1 MSAPVS
7 ETVAIRTPDG
17 GSVTICSFCTV
28 DQIRGYK
35 FDAQFSV
42 HAQYKSLYT
51 MRSSLEACAALADAN
66 VTVALA
72 AGDRIVGFG
81 ALVPPEP
88 DERWAA
94 MGAGA
99 IMEVKAVEVGR
110 SWRRTGIARA
120 ILQLLMTHPLLE
132 ELIIYMVGYSWTWD
146 LDGEGLSA
154 VEYRQKLI
162 ALFSRFDF
170 LELPTNEP
178 NVALRPENLFM
189 SRIGARV
196 SAERQQQFKW
206 LRFGIEGY

>member
-51 MRSSLEACAALADAN
+51 KRSSLEACAVLADAH

-81 ALVPPEP
+81 VLVPPEP
-88 DERWAA
+88 DERRPRP
-94 MGAGA
+94 G
-99 IMEVKAVEVGR
+99 
-110 SWRRTGIARA
+110 
-120 ILQLLMTHPLLE
+120 HE
-132 ELIIYMVGYSWTWD
+132 ED
-146 LDGEGLSA
+146 
-154 VEYRQKLI
+154 R
-162 ALFSRFDF
+162 
-170 LELPTNEP
+170 
-178 NVALRPENLFM
+178 RPEEADDHLHE
-189 SRIGARV
+189 SG
-196 SAERQQQFKW
+196 
-206 LRFGIEGY
+206 G